1 MMPVFSQYNVAA
13 MLPVVDGFKKAVKN
27 TPISLI
33 KKRNFGSIPPLR
45 ETPGSFGKS
54 RLLRTPMNRTK
65 ADNIYMEFAANGNKF
80 HQQDEIKASEV
91 APRFKTRSVESI

>member
-1 MMPVFSQYNVAA
+1 MVPVFSYYNLAV
-13 MLPVVDGFKKAVKN
+13 MLPVVGGFKKLAKN

-33 KKRNFGSIPPLR
+33 KKRNFGSIAPLR

-54 RLLRTPMNRTK
+54 RLFRAPVNRNK
-65 ADNIYMEFAANGNKF
+65 ADNIYMEFAANGDKF

-91 APRFKTRSVESI
+91 APRFNTRLVESI